1 MPDDVILGHVEYK
14 KSYGV
19 HIQID
24 SFEGGKKHR
33 YISDL
38 NIQVYATAIQLYWFV
53 MCHDVGIH

>member
-1 MPDDVILGHVEYK
+1 MPNDVILGHVEYK

-38 NIQVYATAIQLYWFV
+38 NIQVSYWCSV
-53 MCHDVGIH
+53 VPVCNI

>member
-1 MPDDVILGHVEYK
+1 MQQLLAADDVIVGHVENK

-24 SFEGGKKHR
+24 SFDGDHKHR

-38 NIQVYATAIQLYWFV
+38 NIQVLL
-53 MCHDVGIH
+53 G